1 MMIRTILF
9 ASLLL
14 MNQMLAAQSLN
25 LKGVVSDDKSSEK
38 MPGVNVKNS
47 HGKILGI
54 SDMNGSFTVNAE
66 LADQYILLTYLGYEA
81 YKVELKAGMNTNI
94 EVRLKET
101 ANLLDV
107 VTVSGSRFEK
117 KISEETV
124 SISVI
129 QPQQIAH
136 AGITQID
143 DMLKRTPGVDVV
155 DGQPNIRGGS
165 GWSYGAGSRVMV
177 LVDDLPMLSADAA
190 DVKWDF
196 LPLENCEQVE
206 VIKGA
211 SSALYGSSA
220 LNGAINFRT
229 AFPRDKP
236 QTQLNIQQGV
246 YDTPANPNL
255 KWWKNNFQ
263 KQNNISFF
271 HSRKI
276 KNFDMVVG
284 GAFFSDDSY
293 LQGGGNTRG
302 RLNTNLRYRFKKVEN
317 LYVGLNANAQASKGA
332 LFFLWG
338 VDDAN
343 LKYPNGTL
351 RPDSNRYLIPR
362 GGLDTPSTT
371 LSYYNSYRFSL
382 DPYITYDSKQGWKFK
397 LRNRFFNTNNVNN
410 SNQSSNAKL
419 YYSEFQVQK
428 KFFKQLNLT
437 AGLVNNYSTV
447 MSQLYA
453 DHYYQNMATYIQ
465 LDEKVGKRLWITA
478 GGRYEYYKLDS
489 VQALSKPLG
498 RIGLNFQV
506 HKATFLRASAGMGYR
521 FPTIAEKFVNT
532 SVSIVS
538 IVPNPKLLPETGWN
552 AEFGVKQLLSFKKL
566 NAMIDVAAFY
576 SEYKNMIDFVFDVFP
591 GSKIPFGFQSQNI
604 TDARIKGIDGSIG
617 FQWKIKKVNITANGG
632 YTYTLPT
639 DMKFDTL
646 SVYSKSTR
654 YSDTTQN
661 ILKYRYTTSAKGDI
675 EIQWKK
681 FTIGAYVRYN
691 TYVVNIDPIFN
702 TFFPSIKDYRA
713 RQAAKNIWV
722 SDARFIYQLSE
733 TSSISFIVKN
743 MFNEEYTERPAFMAP
758 PRSFFIQYNYKF

>member
-1 MMIRTILF
+1 MGKALLF
-9 ASLLL
+9 ICMLLISIST
-14 MNQMLAAQSLN
+14 MAQSIT
-25 LKGVVSDDKSSEK
+25 LKGIVSDDKTSEK
-38 MPGVNVKNS
+38 MIGVNVKNS
-47 HGKILGI
+47 HGKLLGI
-54 SDMNGSFTVNAE
+54 SDMNGSFTVTVE
-66 LADQYILLTYLGYEA
+66 LSEKVILITYLGYETN
-81 YKVELKAGMNTNI
+81 KVALTEGMNTTL
-94 EVRLKET
+94 EVHLKEV
-101 ANLLDV
+101 ANLLNV

-196 LPLENCEQVE
+196 LPLENCEQIE

-229 AFPRDKP
+229 AFPREKP
-236 QTQLNIQQGV
+236 ETKINIQQGM
-246 YDTPANPNL
+246 YDTPANANL
-255 KWWKNNFQ
+255 KWWKNNIQ
-263 KQNNISFF
+263 KQNNINFF
-271 HSRKI
+271 HSRRI

-284 GAFFSDDSY
+284 GAIFSDDSY
-293 LQGGGNTRG
+293 LQGGYNTRG
-302 RLNTNLRYRFKKVEN
+302 RLNTNLRYRFKRIEN
-317 LYVGLNANAQASKGA
+317 LYVGLNANAQMSKGS

-338 VDDAN
+338 VDDTSI
-343 LKYPNGTL
+343 KYPSGTL
-351 RPDSNRYLIPR
+351 RPDTNKYLLPK
-362 GGLDTPSTT
+362 GGIDTPATT
-371 LSYYNSYRFSL
+371 LSYYKSYRISV
-382 DPYITYDSKQGWKFK
+382 DPYITYDSKKGWKFK

-410 SNQSSNAKL
+410 ANQSSNAKL
-419 YYSEFQVQK
+419 YFSEFQVQK
-428 KFFKQLNLT
+428 KFFKQLNIT
-437 AGLVNNYSTV
+437 AGVVNNYSTV
-447 MSQLYA
+447 KSELYA
-453 DHYYQNMATYIQ
+453 DHAYQNMAGYVQ
-465 LDEKVGKRLWITA
+465 VDEKLGKRLWITA

-498 RIGLNFQV
+498 RIGLNLQI

-538 IVPNPKLLPETGWN
+538 IVPNPKLQPESGWN
-552 AEFGVKQLLSFKKL
+552 TEVGVKQLLSFNKF
-566 NAMIDVAAFY
+566 NAMLDVAAFY

-591 GSKIPFGFQSQNI
+591 GSKVPFGFQSQNI

-646 SVYSKSTR
+646 STFLKSTR

-661 ILKYRYTTSAKGDI
+661 ILKYRYTTSAKADL
-675 EIQWKK
+675 EIQWNK
-681 FTIGAYVRYN
+681 FTIGGYVRYN

-702 TFFPSIKDYRA
+702 VVFPSIKDYREK
-713 RQAAKNIWV
+713 QAARNIWV
-722 SDARFIYQLSE
+722 CDTRFIYQL
-733 TSSISFIVKN
+733 TDAATVSFIVKN
-743 MFNEEYTERPAFMAP
+743 MLNEEYTERPAFIAP
-758 PRSFFIQYNYKF
+758 PRSFFVQFTYKF